1 VHGVGDSRLVDL
13 YVLPHGPPLP
23 FAQQNHRCSGGTA
36 KGLLAAGNVVPL
48 HLGAAQG
55 AASLR
60 VFCRNEHIDDGRGH
74 GFVKEA
80 AVIGGQVRRP
90 LSTHLEEEL
99 FGRCT
104 LEADEGVG
112 RWVPPLFALVI
123 MLHCARRGE
132 STPPTLAFPFD
143 GEWRLVVL
151 RAAAIR
157 MRNERVPDVVADH
170 ASPDG
175 MAFTIREL
183 ASAVEETERRA
194 RGSTAWF
201 GGVDVHHV
209 FFEGI
214 HLDDAGTWNIR
225 WGS

>member
-1 VHGVGDSRLVDL
+1 MSNTQADGKALAFFNRL
-13 YVLPHGPPLP
+13 
-23 FAQQNHRCSGGTA
+23 SGKLKIELTDEPVQ
-36 KGLLAAGNVVPL
+36 LSPRLSNLAAPPTARVVNI
-48 HLGAAQG
+48 
-55 AASLR
+55 SLR
-60 VFCRNEHIDDGRGH
+60 MQVFEGDRFR
-74 GFVKEA
+74 
-80 AVIGGQVRRP
+80 
-90 LSTHLEEEL
+90 EL
-99 FGRCT
+99 T
-104 LEADEGVG
+104 
-112 RWVPPLFALVI
+112 
-123 MLHCARRGE
+123 
-132 STPPTLAFPFD
+132 D
-143 GEWRLVVL
+143 GEWSLVVL

-157 MRNERVPDVVADH
+157 MRNERVTDVVAAH

-175 MAFTIREL
+175 MAFTIRDL